1 MAKSKANSKKKVTG
15 YIKLQIPS
23 GQANP
28 SPPVGPALGQRG
40 VNIMEFCKAFNEVTK
55 APAMQPGMPIP
66 VIITVYADKSFDFVT
81 KTPPASYLIMKA
93 ANVKK
98 GSGKTGLEHIGKIT
112 KSQLLEIAAIKIKDM
127 NANDVEAAAS
137 MLAGTAT
144 SMGLE
149 VIEG

>member
-1 MAKSKANSKKKVTG
+1 MAKSKANSKKKITG

-40 VNIMEFCKAFNEVTK
+40 VNIMEFCKAFNEATK
-55 APAMQPGMPIP
+55 APMQPGMPIP
-66 VIITVYADKSFDFVT
+66 VIITVYADRSFDFIT

-98 GSGKTGLEHIGKIT
+98 GANKTGLEHIGKIT
-112 KSQLLEIAAIKIKDM
+112 KVQLREIAAVKIKDM
-127 NANDVEAAAS
+127 NANDIDAAVS

>member
-1 MAKSKANSKKKVTG
+1 MAKGKPAGGKKVTG
-15 YIKLQIPS
+15 TIKLQIPS

-40 VNIMEFCKAFNEVTK
+40 VNIMEFCKQFNESTK
-55 APAMQPGMPIP
+55 SLQPGMPIP
-66 VIITVYADKSFDFVT
+66 VLITVYSDKSFTFIT
-81 KTPPASYLIMKA
+81 KSPPASYLIMKA

-98 GSGKTGLEHIGKIT
+98 GSGKTGLETIGKIT
-112 KSQLLEIAAIKIKDM
+112 KKQLSEVAAVKIKDM
-127 NANDVEAAAS
+127 NANDIDAAVS

-144 SMGLE
+144 AMGLE

>member
-1 MAKSKANSKKKVTG
+1 MAKAKANTKKVTG
-15 YIKLQIPS
+15 QIKLQIPS

-40 VNIMEFCKAFNEVTK
+40 VNIMDFCKAFNEATK
-55 APAMQPGMPIP
+55 TLQPGMPTP
-66 VIITVYADKSFDFVT
+66 VIITVYTDRSFTFVT
-81 KTPPASYLIMKA
+81 KSPPASYLIMKA

-98 GSGKTGLEHIGKIT
+98 GSGKTGLEKSIGKIT
-112 KSQLLEIAAIKIKDM
+112 MAQLREIAAIKIKDM
-127 NANDVEAAAS
+127 NANDIEAAAS

-149 VIEG
+149 VIGE

>member
-1 MAKSKANSKKKVTG
+1 MAKAKANTKKVTG
-15 YIKLQIPS
+15 QIKLQIPS

-40 VNIMEFCKAFNEVTK
+40 VNIMEFCKQFNEATK
-55 APAMQPGMPIP
+55 TMQPGMPVP
-66 VIITVYADKSFDFVT
+66 VIITVYVDKSFTFIT
-81 KTPPASYLIMKA
+81 KSPPASYLIMKA

-98 GSGKTGLEHIGKIT
+98 GANKTGIEHIGKIT
-112 KSQLLEIAAIKIKDM
+112 KSQLRAVAEVKIKDM
-127 NANDVEAAAS
+127 NANDLDAAVS

-144 SMGLE
+144 SMGLD